1 MEMNVFFQNV
11 IIIRYNNTKL
21 LKSSQKLFKNCS
33 ESLKLLKSCRAQS
46 IQTERKVAHH
56 EGKKGRKTTCQK
68 HTILLRINKFRP
80 DTNLIFV
87 LVLSPIECNIIPR
100 GHQQPRGLKQRMV
113 HPCSPDFWCCPLKES
128 RINGLAVPHCSSS
141 GCVYIAPERSN

>member
-1 MEMNVFFQNV
+1 MAAKASSNQSCTFAWSGGTIWRLSSKFFPLKYFFQ
-11 IIIRYNNTKL
+11 L
-21 LKSSQKLFKNCS
+21 LHYSPKFRVESGLKLF
-33 ESLKLLKSCRAQS
+33 KSCRAQS

-113 HPCSPDFWCCPLKES
+113 HPCSPDF
-128 RINGLAVPHCSSS
+128 
-141 GCVYIAPERSN
+141 